1 METLIIYLKIN
12 TKKLDCNK
20 ILFMQLQKVSDYLI
34 KRNKLRV
41 KNLSVFFGTVD
52 DDFVKNKV
60 TVKITYNL
68 KK

>member
-12 TKKLDCNK
+12 AKKLDCNE

-34 KRNKLRV
+34 KRNKLKV
-41 KNLSVFFGTVD
+41 KNLSLFFGTVD